1 MNRNEPKREAQARTV
16 ETITVDSE
24 QTTGKF
30 AIDLVLLDEVFVDDG
45 KGRTPDEVVSVKRRI
60 REAVDSAGPSKPL

>member
-1 MNRNEPKREAQARTV
+1 MNRNEPKREAQARTA
-16 ETITVDSE
+16 ETITADSE
-24 QTTGKF
+24 QITGKF

-60 REAVDSAGPSKPL
+60 REAVDSAGPSKPR

>member
-1 MNRNEPKREAQARTV
+1 MNCNEPKREAQARTA
-16 ETITVDSE
+16 ETITADSE

-60 REAVDSAGPSKPL
+60 REAVDSAGPSKPR